1 MLVRNHILV
10 QWIQQIYYLN
20 KKRALTWIILYFI
33 SKDRHYNL
41 KLKFSSLRLR
51 CLDLLVL
58 LLPIF
63 WFWASPHVG
72 YSRNASCA
80 LNLIPTFW
88 LTNLVSTFLS
98 NQYNIFVFLE
108 VIDIL
113 KVQNMPSLCNQ
124 VFTLQM
130 VIRVYIHEVYNYLDV
145 YRGTDINRE
154 NVIHVDRCLRCSTR
168 SI

>member
-1 MLVRNHILV
+1 MWHLVFLVKNHVLF

-20 KKRALTWIILYFI
+20 KKQALTWIISNFL

-58 LLPIF
+58 LFPIF
-63 WFWASPHVG
+63 LILSVTWW
-72 YSRNASCA
+72 RNASCA

-88 LTNLVSTFLS
+88 LKNL
-98 NQYNIFVFLE
+98 

-113 KVQNMPSLCNQ
+113 KVQNLPSLCNQ

-130 VIRVYIHEVYNYLDV
+130 VIRVYIHEVYNSLDV